1 MRDNFAEIDWRQ
13 VCEVSCLKGTAGWE
27 CLLRAREYLVYQSWC
42 KNILEEFFACKIGE
56 DFHIFLFEVES
67 PKEDADRFVW
77 VVCGN
82 VPPLYLTTDCCPTPK
97 DVAET
102 YCDLAEQWC
111 DGTLPDLDFS
121 VKDVPNTMVREELR
135 RRIAALKPAIRHYSF
150 QSYEKAVEV
159 SDNRH
164 RSLER
169 ECLGSYIILRNEHL
183 VEDLHFA
190 SVHNARAMCA
200 PLPMTSLPRVLELSD
215 KMNVKRLDVTNFS
228 APVFAANGSI
238 EDLYYTTVHPLP
250 EKLDF
255 SLFPNLQSLS
265 INARTPGAVRIV
277 AQRLE
282 EVTVASFCKR
292 GMLQVDLSSIG
303 QLNSVTN
310 LTCKAE
316 CLLPK
321 GVRQLCLGSLS
332 AKAAEKLEFNDTLYE
347 LDIEDGT
354 ITDLAF
360 LSRLPSLRKLHLN
373 GLSKLAN
380 LDGLRGLPL
389 EELRIDTCNAVN
401 DFTPL
406 CSLPLVRLFIRRHGS
421 KPLADIRFIAVIP
434 TLEMCSLEAK
444 VTDKD
449 LTPLENLKCCD
460 YKGILT
466 DERRA
471 QNRRY
476 LVANGYINTWYDRRK
491 T

>member
-1 MRDNFAEIDWRQ
+1 
-13 VCEVSCLKGTAGWE
+13 
-27 CLLRAREYLVYQSWC
+27 
-42 KNILEEFFACKIGE
+42 
-56 DFHIFLFEVES
+56 
-67 PKEDADRFVW
+67 
-77 VVCGN
+77 
-82 VPPLYLTTDCCPTPK
+82 
-97 DVAET
+97 
-102 YCDLAEQWC
+102 
-111 DGTLPDLDFS
+111 
-121 VKDVPNTMVREELR
+121 
-135 RRIAALKPAIRHYSF
+135 
-150 QSYEKAVEV
+150 
-159 SDNRH
+159 
-164 RSLER
+164 
-169 ECLGSYIILRNEHL
+169 
-183 VEDLHFA
+183 
-190 SVHNARAMCA
+190 MCA

-215 KMNVKRLDVTNFS
+215 KMNVKILDVINST

-238 EDLYYTTVHPLP
+238 EDLHWTTVHPLP

-255 SLFPNLQSLS
+255 SPFSNLRSLS
-265 INARTPGAVRIV
+265 INARTSGAVRII

-310 LTCKAE
+310 LTGKAE

-321 GVRQLCLGSLS
+321 GVRQLCLAGLS
-332 AKAAEKLEFNDTLYE
+332 AKAAEKLKFNDTLYE

-360 LSRLPSLRKLHLN
+360 LSRFPSLRKLHLY
-373 GLSKLAN
+373 GLSKLTN

-389 EELRIDTCNAVN
+389 EELRIDTCNSVT
-401 DFTPL
+401 DFRAL

-421 KPLADIRFIAVIP
+421 KPLADIRFIADIP
-434 TLEMCSLEAK
+434 TLEMCSIEAK

-449 LTPLENLKCCD
+449 LTPLAKLKCCD
-460 YKGILT
+460 YKGLLT

>member
-1 MRDNFAEIDWRQ
+1 MRDNFSEIDWHW
-13 VCEVSCLKGTAGWE
+13 VTDVSSLQGTAGWKV
-27 CLLRAREYLVYQSWC
+27 LLKAREYLICQSWHSRG
-42 KNILEEFFACKIGE
+42 ILDEFFACELGGGIY
-56 DFHIFLFEVES
+56 IFLFELNS
-67 PKEDADRFVW
+67 QKEDVDRFVW
-77 VVCGN
+77 VICGN

-97 DVAET
+97 SVAET

-111 DGTLPDLDFS
+111 DGTLPELDFS
-121 VKDVPNTMVREELR
+121 VRDVPDDDVKAELR
-135 RRIAALKPAIRHYSF
+135 RRIASLKKSIRLHSF
-150 QSYEKAVEV
+150 KSYETVEL

-169 ECLGSYIILRNEHL
+169 ECVGSYIILRNEHL

-190 SVHNARAMCA
+190 SVHDARAMCA

-215 KMNVKRLDVTNFS
+215 KMNVKILDVINST

-238 EDLYYTTVHPLP
+238 EDLHWTTVHPLP

-255 SLFPNLQSLS
+255 SPFSNLRSLS
-265 INARTPGAVRIV
+265 INARTSGAVRIV

-282 EVTVASFCKR
+282 EVTVASWCKR

-310 LTCKAE
+310 LTGKAE

-354 ITDLAF
+354 ITELAF
-360 LSRLPSLRKLHLN
+360 LSRFPSLRKLHLN

-421 KPLADIRFIAVIP
+421 KPLADIRFIADIP